1 MSEFLDTLIKS
12 KRHSIELI
20 EQEIEEYSQPS
31 DRSLTQSRTAHR
43 EYLKKKLKQ
52 MKKELEDLLS
62 KQNVTE

>member
-1 MSEFLDTLIKS
+1 MSEFLDQLIES

-20 EQEIEEYSQPS
+20 EQQIEEYSQPCDKS
-31 DRSLTQSRTAHR
+31 MAQSRTAHR

-62 KQNVTE
+62 KQNATE

>member
-31 DRSLTQSRTAHR
+31 DRSLAQSRTAHR

>member
-1 MSEFLDTLIKS
+1 MSEFLDKLIES

-20 EQEIEEYSQPS
+20 EQQIEEYSQPS
-31 DRSLTQSRTAHR
+31 DRSLAQSRTAHR

>member
-1 MSEFLDTLIKS
+1 MSEFLDQLIES

-20 EQEIEEYSQPS
+20 EQQIEEYSQPCDKS
-31 DRSLTQSRTAHR
+31 MAQSRTAHR

-62 KQNVTE
+62 KQNATK